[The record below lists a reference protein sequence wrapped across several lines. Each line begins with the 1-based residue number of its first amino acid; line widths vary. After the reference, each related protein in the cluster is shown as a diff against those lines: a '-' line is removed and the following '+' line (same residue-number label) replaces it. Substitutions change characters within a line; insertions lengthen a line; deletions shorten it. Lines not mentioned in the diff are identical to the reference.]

1 MRLIGKLVII
11 IFIIGILLS
20 ASAYIILYTDDDEN
34 HNGGEDT
41 EPPQIIDISGDLT
54 ETAGQSATITASFTD
69 NVNVTEATLY
79 YQTAGSTNWNSIS
92 ILSGSANI
100 NIPSGATSNY
110 YYYVTVDDAAGNG
123 PIGDPSTDGSQ
134 FYTIT
139 VKPSDE
145 NNGDENITHYV
156 FIEESTSVN
165 CRYCPN
171 VGAILYKLESSHDYR
186 FYYVSM
192 IMENSKAADR
202 LKNDYNWQADPT
214 VFIDGGYT
222 VILGG
227 LNPESTYINAINAA
241 EGRTVPKIRVTVNAE
256 YKNTTQ
262 ELFTNVLVENKDNQS
277 YSGRLRLY
285 LTEIISSLYNDY
297 NGTKYKNAFIDFI
310 INKDVN
316 VAARGNATFSASWS
330 VGNFDYQNLKVIA
343 VVFNSEEHQ
352 AYANPR
358 NNSNP
363 FTAYY
368 VDGANATYV
377 VKGTRNLPPEVG
389 ILSPQKGK
397 IYLRG
402 NLFLKVLYKNK
413 LLKNTWLIGKATID
427 TYAKDDSGISKVEFY
442 VNDKLVT
449 TLTSPPYNWTIP
461 FKFIKK
467 PWIPKTYTIMVK
479 AYDDTNKTATASIDV
494 KAWWAF

>member
-11 IFIIGILLS
+11 IFIVGILLG
-20 ASAYIILYTDDDEN
+20 ASAYVILYTEDNDN
-34 HNGGEDT
+34 NNNGGHDT
-41 EPPQIIDISGDLT
+41 EPPRVIDVSGNLT
-54 ETAGQSATITASFTD
+54 VTAGKTATITARFTD

-79 YQTAGSTNWNSIS
+79 YQTAGSTSWNSIS
-92 ILSGSANI
+92 ILSGSASI
-100 NIPSGATSNY
+100 SIPSDATSNY
-110 YYYVTVDDAAGNG
+110 YYYITVDDATGNG
-123 PIGDPSTDGSQ
+123 PIGDPSTDGSK

-139 VKPSDE
+139 VKPSDD
-145 NNGDENITHYV
+145 NNGDDNLTHYV

-192 IMENSKAADR
+192 IMENGKAADR

-227 LNPESTYINAINAA
+227 LNPESTYTNAIHAA

-262 ELFTNVLVENKDNQS
+262 ELFTNVLVENKDDQS
-277 YSGRLRLY
+277 YSGRLRVY

-316 VAARGNATFSASWS
+316 VAARGSATFFANWS

-343 VVFNSEEHQ
+343 VVLNSEGHQ

-368 VDGANATYV
+368 ADAANATYV
-377 VKGTRNLPPEVG
+377 VKGARNLPPEIG

-402 NLFLKVLYKNK
+402 NPSFNFLYKK
-413 LLKNTWLIGKATID
+413 SLLKKTFLIGRAKISI
-427 TYAKDDSGISKVEFY
+427 YAKDDSAIKKVELFL
-442 VNDKLVT
+442 NDKLVAN
-449 TLTSPPYNWTIP
+449 LTKEPYEWSSQKIINKPLIP
-461 FKFIKK
+461 HK
-467 PWIPKTYTIMVK
+467 YTIKVI
-479 AYDDTNKTATASIDV
+479 AYDDTNKTSTASIDV
-494 KAWWAF
+494 TAWRAF